1 MDQSQFQSAPELKQF
16 ILVNIK
22 RPTKDCH
29 KLGTGSYGSVE
40 KLEDNGIDCAGK
52 TLHNALIDV
61 QNQGVENVIKKFVK
75 ECQLMGDLRH
85 PHIVQ
90 FLGICFLPDSK
101 LPVLVMEYMATSL
114 DHLLEKNTN
123 VPLTMKR
130 SILYDVARGLTYL
143 HSRNPPVIHRDLT
156 ATNVLLNSAM
166 VAKIADF
173 GNARIVDMLPD
184 QVAKTMTRAPGTLA
198 YLPPEAL
205 EAHSKY
211 GNKIDIFSFGHL
223 SLYTAIQVFP
233 LPTAS
238 TYLDPVSRKVVARPE
253 VERRQQFIDMT
264 EQQPALSPLKQLIVE
279 CLDNDPDGR
288 PSAEKLVQQLADLEL
303 KPQTMDPYWHMN
315 KLEMITAMEEKQR
328 DHQQMQDEVNSLQ
341 SQLAQFEVILLP
353 LIVATNAIQQ

>member
-1 MDQSQFQSAPELKQF
+1 MEESQFLSAPELKHF
-16 ILVNIK
+16 ILINVK
-22 RPTKDCH
+22 RPTKEPQ

-40 KLEDNGIDCAGK
+40 KLEDSGITCAGK

-61 QNQGVENVIKKFVK
+61 QNEGVENVIKKFVK
-75 ECQLMGDLRH
+75 ECQLMGGLRH

-90 FLGICFLPDSK
+90 FLGICFLPESK

-114 DHLLEKNTN
+114 DHLLEKNKN
-123 VPLTMKR
+123 VPVTIKR
-130 SILYDVARGLTYL
+130 SILYDVATGLTYL

-173 GNARIVDMLPD
+173 GNARIVNILPD
-184 QVAKTMTRAPGTLA
+184 QLAQTMTQAPGTLA

-211 GNKIDIFSFGHL
+211 GNKIDTFSFGHL

-233 LPTAS
+233 MTTAS
-238 TYLDPVSRKVVARPE
+238 TYVDPVSKTVVARPE
-253 VERRQQFIDMT
+253 VERRQQFIDMMG
-264 EQQPALSPLKQLIVE
+264 QQPALSPLKQLIVE

-303 KPQTMDPYWHMN
+303 QPQTIDPYWHMS
-315 KLEMITAMEEKQR
+315 KLEMIMAMEEKQR
-328 DHQQMQDEVNSLQ
+328 DHKQMQDEVNSLQ
-341 SQLAQFEVILLP
+341 SQLAQFEVLL
-353 LIVATNAIQQ
+353 

>member
-1 MDQSQFQSAPELKQF
+1 MDESQFQSAPELKQF
-16 ILVNIK
+16 ILINVK
-22 RPTKDCH
+22 RPTKDCQ

-40 KLEDNGIDCAGK
+40 KLEDSGITCAGK

-61 QNQGVENVIKKFVK
+61 QNEGIENVIKKFVK

-101 LPVLVMEYMATSL
+101 LPVLVMEYMATNL
-114 DHLLEKNTN
+114 DHLLEKNKN
-123 VPLTMKR
+123 VPLTIKR
-130 SILYDVARGLTYL
+130 SILYDVSRGLTYL
-143 HSRNPPVIHRDLT
+143 HSHSPPVIHRDLT

-173 GNARIVDMLPD
+173 GNSRIVDISPD
-184 QVAKTMTRAPGTLA
+184 QLAQTMTRAPGTLA

-233 LPTAS
+233 MPTAS
-238 TYLDPVSRKVVARPE
+238 TYVDPVSKAVVARPE
-253 VERRQQFIDMT
+253 VERRQKFIDMM
-264 EQQPALSPLKQLIVE
+264 EQQSALSPLRQLIVE

-288 PSAEKLVQQLADLEL
+288 PSAEKLVQQLADLQL
-303 KPQTMDPYWHMN
+303 QPQTIDPYWQMN

-328 DHQQMQDEVNSLQ
+328 DHQQIQDEVNSLQ
-341 SQLAQFEVILLP
+341 SQLAQLEV
-353 LIVATNAIQQ
+353 LIYC